1 MADRIAIDI
10 PSDKSRVIVM
20 LRPAEGETISYDEVM
35 EALLNAGVVHGF
47 LKERINRVVDE
58 KNYFRR
64 FTAAVHNPPV
74 AGANATVEFLIS
86 EDVALKET
94 SDGRIDYYDLH
105 HYKSVSKGQP
115 VAKKNPPTPGRP
127 GKSITGEEIPA
138 ASGEDLNLLEYI
150 GGNGL
155 VVDPQ
160 DENTLIAS
168 HSGIFSRVGNKID
181 IKDTLTINHDIDFK
195 IGSIRAPAKLV
206 INGDVRSGFEL
217 ISERDISISGVV
229 ENATVISSSNVE
241 VMKGIVRGGAPIEVG
256 GKLTVNYIVERTHLK
271 AGELEVKNTLIG
283 SRIMVEK
290 SVKARKIVGGT
301 IIIGRRLEVVEL
313 GNEKGNPTRIEIG
326 VDATLLSKVRVLSR
340 EIKKL
345 KRERQQIREV
355 MVEEQFTYEDSE
367 AKLETLLFSSTSSS
381 KLLVKKLEDTLSD
394 TSDKIKEFSDKI
406 KEIDRDLKSQIGEL
420 EKITPDLAIE
430 NPEIIVKGVVYPNVT
445 VKMGMGSEIRTK
457 KEGRNLRFELD
468 DEGKVQILPN
478 N

>member
-10 PSDKSRVIVM
+10 PADKSRAIVM
-20 LRPAEGETISYDEVM
+20 LRPAEGETVSFEEVM
-35 EALLNAGVVHGF
+35 DALLNAGVVHGF
-47 LKERINRVVDE
+47 LKERINKAVEE

-74 AGANATVEFLIS
+74 SGAKATVEFLIS
-86 EDVALKET
+86 EDMALKET
-94 SDGRIDYYDLH
+94 TDGRIDYYDLH
-105 HYKSVSKGQP
+105 QYKSVSKGQP
-115 VAKKNPPTPGRP
+115 VAKKNPPGKGRP
-127 GKSITGEEIPA
+127 GKSITGEVIPA
-138 ASGEDLNLLEYI
+138 SAGEDLNLLEYI
-150 GGNGL
+150 GGTGI
-155 VVDPQ
+155 VADPQ
-160 DENTLIAS
+160 DKNILIAI
-168 HSGIFSRVGNKID
+168 HSGIYSRVGNKID
-181 IKDTLTINHDIDFK
+181 IKDTLTINQDVDFK

-229 ENATVISSSNVE
+229 ENATVITSANVE

-283 SRIMVEK
+283 SMIQVEK

-301 IIIGRRLEVVEL
+301 VLVGRKLEVVEL

-326 VDATLLSKVRVLSR
+326 VDATLLSKVRVLSG
-340 EIKKL
+340 EIKQL
-345 KRERQQIREV
+345 KRERQRIREV

-367 AKLETLLFSSTSSS
+367 AKLEALLFSTTSGS
-381 KLLVKKLEDTLSD
+381 KQLVKRLEAAISE
-394 TSDKIKEFSDKI
+394 TSVKIKEFSDKI
-406 KEIDRDLKSQIGEL
+406 KEIDRDLKAKLEEL

-430 NPEIIVKGVVYPNVT
+430 NPQIIVKGVVHPNVT